1 MLSILGFI
9 ALIIVAVFAYR
20 TARENKRRPFL
31 WALCVFGVGFA
42 IQIVVPFLFG
52 VGIAIYMMTAGS
64 TVPEIQEAM
73 YLPAMIIGV
82 ICLILSLAAAIF
94 MLLRIQAVPAGGD
107 DLPPP
112 PPPSAAT
119 GLNLDL

>member
-9 ALIIVAVFAYR
+9 ALIIIAVFAYR
-20 TARENKRRPFL
+20 TARENNRRPFL
-31 WALCVFGVGFA
+31 WALIVFGVGFA

-52 VGIAIYMMTAGS
+52 VGIAIYMTLGGS
-64 TVPEIQEAM
+64 TVPEIQEAIH
-73 YLPAMIIGV
+73 LPAMIIGV
-82 ICLILSLAAAIF
+82 ICLILSVAAAIF
-94 MLLRIQAVPAGGD
+94 ILLRIQTAPAGGD

-112 PPPSAAT
+112 PPAAT

>member
-9 ALIIVAVFAYR
+9 ALIIIAVFAFR
-20 TARENKRRPFL
+20 TARENNRSPIL
-31 WALCVFGVGFA
+31 WALIVFGVGFA
-42 IQIVVPFLFG
+42 LQIVVPFLLG
-52 VGIAIYMMTAGS
+52 VGIAIYMTLGGS

-94 MLLRIQAVPAGGD
+94 ILLRIQAVPAGGD

-112 PPPSAAT
+112 PPAAT